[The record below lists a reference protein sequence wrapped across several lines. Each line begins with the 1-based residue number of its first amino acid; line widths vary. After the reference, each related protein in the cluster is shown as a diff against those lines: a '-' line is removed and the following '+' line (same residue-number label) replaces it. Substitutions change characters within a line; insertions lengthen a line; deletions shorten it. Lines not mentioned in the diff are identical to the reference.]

1 MMFRP
6 YLIIKTNGLCAT
18 CNSVSTRKKSPVKEK
33 VNIYLFIYL
42 FIFNNIGRTGL
53 ARQLKFYV
61 YLYKDSNKKTSTY
74 VLKVNSEG
82 TIETIPSRSSSKEL
96 FLIILQIL

>member
-1 MMFRP
+1 M
-6 YLIIKTNGLCAT
+6 
-18 CNSVSTRKKSPVKEK
+18 KEK
-33 VNIYLFIYL
+33 VNIYLFISL
-42 FIFNNIGRTGL
+42 FIFNNIGKTGL
-53 ARQLKFYV
+53 ARKLKIHV

-82 TIETIPSRSSSKEL
+82 TIQTIPSRSTSKEL